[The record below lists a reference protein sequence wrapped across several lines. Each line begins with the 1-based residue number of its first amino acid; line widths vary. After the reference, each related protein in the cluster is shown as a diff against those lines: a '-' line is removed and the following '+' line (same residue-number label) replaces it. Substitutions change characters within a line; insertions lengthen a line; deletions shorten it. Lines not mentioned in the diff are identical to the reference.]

1 MNCTL
6 CGEHILATTSVA
18 WNKGDYHP
26 DCIGEAVAR
35 YRALQ
40 ERINN
45 GLSPSDY
52 EAFEDEEPFADEY
65 YQDDDLEDIIER
77 LDEGEGYDFQSDTIR
92 ALIPADLD
100 ELEEIDRLPE
110 VSDEILNQ
118 IPVTAPNGRREVHIN
133 DVVANVSNQFA
144 TERQAASGGS
154 VGTLISGITTTLINR
169 EALKFLPVPETTDT
183 FKPIPHFELV
193 DNIMK
198 SLSYR
203 RLEVVREEYAVSFDG
218 MKMFGLIELNVE
230 YAGVRFAIGLRNA
243 NDKSMRVGLV
253 AGYRVM
259 VCENKMLTGDFQPM
273 LAKHSKN
280 FNLIDGLSVAIDRI
294 QRNIGRVNDEIE
306 IKKLTMLSYQEAS
319 SLIYQAFLEKKLPM
333 SLMRSVHKEF
343 FISPSYDEFREKSL
357 WSMENAFTSSFKKL
371 KPVQQFEATARLG
384 KFITSHITP
393 F

>member
-1 MNCTL
+1 MNCAF
-6 CGEHILATTSVA
+6 CNEHILATTSIA
-18 WNKGDYHP
+18 WNMKEYHP
-26 DCIGEAVAR
+26 DCIGEAVAS

-40 ERINN
+40 ERVNN

-52 EAFEDEEPFADEY
+52 EAFEDEEPFEDEY
-65 YQDDDLEDIIER
+65 YQDDGFEDIVRR

-92 ALIPADLD
+92 TPLSADLD
-100 ELEEIDRLPE
+100 ELEEIGELAELENLPE
-110 VSDEILNQ
+110 VSDEVLNE
-118 IPVTAPNGRREVHIN
+118 IPVIAGNGSVRLPEVSQPSL
-133 DVVANVSNQFA
+133 VATSS
-144 TERQAASGGS
+144 RP

-169 EALKFLPVPETTDT
+169 DALKFLPVPETTDT

-230 YAGVRFAIGLRNA
+230 YSGVRFAIGLRNS

-333 SLMRSVHKEF
+333 SLMRAVHKEF
-343 FISPSYDEFREKSL
+343 FVAPSYDEFREKSL

-371 KPVQQFEATARLG
+371 KPVAQFEATARLG